1 MCCRGCA
8 APTQPL
14 LDLQLALTLTLT
26 LILTLTLTLTCS
38 LPHSRQRPQPTQS
51 IRRETLSSRERISPG

>member
-1 MCCRGCA
+1 MCSRGCA

-14 LDLQLALTLTLT
+14 LDLQLALTLSLT
-26 LILTLTLTLTCS
+26 LTLTLTLTCS